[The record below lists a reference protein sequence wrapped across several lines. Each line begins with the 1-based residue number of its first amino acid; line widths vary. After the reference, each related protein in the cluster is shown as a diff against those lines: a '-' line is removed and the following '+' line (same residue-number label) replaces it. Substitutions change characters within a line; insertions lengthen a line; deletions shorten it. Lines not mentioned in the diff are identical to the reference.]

1 MNTFRIS
8 NVNPDKNVYDEFVRL
23 ARISL
28 ILFNFVA
35 ACQRSARQPVKP
47 SVTASVSYN
56 KGSKEKLQT
65 FMKKIFLILLTFVA
79 AIATLSAKEKAEM
92 TFATLSHD
100 FGTIKA
106 DGGAVT
112 AVYEFTNTGSAPLT
126 IINVSNGGCGCT
138 KPSFPKKPIAPGK
151 KGEIKITFQPKG
163 RAGEFNRTVKVKSNA
178 SKSRINLTFNGV
190 IIPEKQQ

>member
-1 MNTFRIS
+1 
-8 NVNPDKNVYDEFVRL
+8 
-23 ARISL
+23 
-28 ILFNFVA
+28 
-35 ACQRSARQPVKP
+35 
-47 SVTASVSYN
+47 
-56 KGSKEKLQT
+56 
-65 FMKKIFLILLTFVA
+65 MKKIFLVLLLAVT
-79 AIATLSAKEKAEM
+79 AIISASAKDKAEM
-92 TFATLSHD
+92 TFVKTAHD

-138 KPSFPKKPIAPGK
+138 KPSFPKRPIAPGK

-178 SKSRINLTFNGV
+178 TKSRINLTFNGV
-190 IIPEKQQ
+190 IIPETK